1 MRKGSV
7 MEEQFRRNIIYIL
20 LFFVSIVGPH
30 VVMAQDYPTKPVT
43 LLVPFGPGG
52 DSDLSG
58 RVLSSVAVDY
68 LGQPMIIQLKPGGQG
83 IIGTDQVAKAPPD
96 GYTLLA
102 AGSGWNSALPAIEG
116 RSKGPDDMEA
126 VCRLNYNSTLLCV
139 RPDSPFKTFKQ
150 VMEWVKA
157 NPGKLLIGV
166 GGPYTPNET
175 FWRYVMKQTGTS
187 IRVLSFDGGAQMV
200 IAALGGNIDITGGT
214 PQMLAPHIKAG
225 KLRPLLYLDKERFHE
240 YPDVPTAMEEGFN
253 ITCLQWRGIVAPK
266 GTPRPVID
274 KLGAAF
280 KKMTDDA
287 SVKTMMEKTGQ
298 GIQFMGPDEFAKF
311 WRADYEVYKDL
322 KNLFKK

>member
-1 MRKGSV
+1 
-7 MEEQFRRNIIYIL
+7 
-20 LFFVSIVGPH
+20 
-30 VVMAQDYPTKPVT
+30 
-43 LLVPFGPGG
+43 
-52 DSDLSG
+52 
-58 RVLSSVAVDY
+58 
-68 LGQPMIIQLKPGGQG
+68 
-83 IIGTDQVAKAPPD
+83 
-96 GYTLLA
+96 
-102 AGSGWNSALPAIEG
+102 
-116 RSKGPDDMEA
+116 
-126 VCRLNYNSTLLCV
+126 
-139 RPDSPFKTFKQ
+139 
-150 VMEWVKA
+150 MEWVKA

-274 KLGAAF
+274 KLGVAF

>member
-1 MRKGSV
+1 M
-7 MEEQFRRNIIYIL
+7 
-20 LFFVSIVGPH
+20 
-30 VVMAQDYPTKPVT
+30 
-43 LLVPFGPGG
+43 
-52 DSDLSG
+52 SG

-68 LGQPMIIQLKPGGQG
+68 LGQPLIIQLKPGGQG
-83 IIGTDQVAKAPPD
+83 IIGTDQVAKASPD

-240 YPDVPTAMEEGFN
+240 YPDVPTAMEEGVN
-253 ITCLQWRGIVAPK
+253 ITCLQWRGVVAPK
-266 GTPRPVID
+266 GTPRPIID
-274 KLGAAF
+274 KLGVAF

-287 SVKTMMEKTGQ
+287 SVKAMMEKTGQ

-311 WRADYEVYKDL
+311 WRADYEVYKEL
-322 KNLFKK
+322 KTLFKK